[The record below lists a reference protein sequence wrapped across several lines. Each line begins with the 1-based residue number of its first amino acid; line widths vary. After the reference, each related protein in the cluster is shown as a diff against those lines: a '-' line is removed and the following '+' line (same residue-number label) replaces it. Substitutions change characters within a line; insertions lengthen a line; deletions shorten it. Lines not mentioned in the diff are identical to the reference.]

1 MLSSSCIFLVLCFTK
16 VVKIILIC
24 LITSCGAA
32 PQFAPSETII
42 LAPLLKATLHLS
54 LVSFNWL
61 ILVNRRFEQQV
72 SSLCA
77 HALCEHI
84 GRHTRV
90 GKKTVSAF
98 RRQAA
103 QRGGRVQY

>member
-1 MLSSSCIFLVLCFTK
+1 MLSSSCIFLFLCFTK

-32 PQFAPSETII
+32 PQFAPSKTII

-77 HALCEHI
+77 HA
-84 GRHTRV
+84 
-90 GKKTVSAF
+90 
-98 RRQAA
+98 
-103 QRGGRVQY
+103 